1 MTKDGVSV
9 AKSIVLE
16 DKFENLGA
24 RLVQEVANKTN
35 EVGERERE
43 NIPLTFRLLVMALLL
58 LLS

>member
-1 MTKDGVSV
+1 MTRDGVSV

-43 NIPLTFRLLVMALLL
+43 HSSDFRLLVMVLLL